1 MTTSSPALID
11 FEARLGAALTEQD
24 VARISAAITATRAPA
39 TRTVYASA
47 WRRWERW
54 CARRGIDSRGERALG
69 ADPVA
74 VCTYLAERAAD
85 GVSAASVDLACSAIG
100 YHHRRDGLCD
110 PTAAEVVG
118 QVRRGLHRILGT
130 APRRPARSRSD
141 PRRSNDSCRAAA
153 TQPDRM
159 RKRRAARVGLGDTP

>member
-1 MTTSSPALID
+1 LYVGLIKMKNV
-11 FEARLGAALTEQD
+11 T
-24 VARISAAITATRAPA
+24 ITYTFKICKKKGCIH
-39 TRTVYASA
+39 SM
-47 WRRWERW
+47 
-54 CARRGIDSRGERALG
+54 
-69 ADPVA
+69 
-74 VCTYLAERAAD
+74 
-85 GVSAASVDLACSAIG
+85 ACSAIG